1 MRVVLTGGGSGG
13 HIYPA
18 LAIARGLMA
27 ENPHHRILYIGT
39 RHGLEHDLVPRAGI
53 PFRTIHARGLLV
65 RGWRGKIAGA
75 GALAAGIR
83 DAWSILR
90 RERPDVVVGTGGYV
104 SGPVGLV
111 ASWLRIPLVIQ
122 EQNAFPGFTNRTLAR
137 RAYAVVTPWEEARQY
152 FPAHTRVV
160 LAGNP
165 VQVTTTHTRESARE
179 ALGLDPKIRLLMVTG
194 GSQGAQALNTWVT
207 ELLPELQ
214 QASDWGVIWAT
225 GSRYYET
232 VKNAVA
238 PVIQHLPPS
247 RFRMEP
253 YFYEI
258 QTVYRAADLFV
269 GRAGAMTIADCQAF
283 GVPAVLVPSP
293 HVSENHQA
301 KNASA
306 IQTRGAGLAIEEG
319 QLVGQTGTILSLL
332 RDTARLSTM
341 QAAMQALYDPH
352 AVDRILATINQAAGR
367 RRS

>member
-27 ENPHHRILYIGT
+27 ENPNHRILYIGT

-53 PFRTIHARGLLV
+53 SFRTIHARGLLV
-65 RGWRGKIAGA
+65 KGWRGKIAGA

-111 ASWLRIPLVIQ
+111 ASWLKIPLVIQ
-122 EQNAFPGFTNRTLAR
+122 EQNAFPGLTNRTLAR

-152 FPAHTRVV
+152 FPSHTRVV

-165 VQVTTTHTRESARE
+165 VQVTTTHTRESARV
-179 ALGLDPKIRLLMVTG
+179 ALGLDPKIRVLMVTG
-194 GSQGAQALNTWVT
+194 GSQGAAALNAWVT
-207 ELLPELQ
+207 ELLPELH
-214 QASDWGVIWAT
+214 QATDWGIIWAT

-232 VKNAVA
+232 VKNAVD
-238 PVIQHLPPS
+238 PVIGHLPPS

-253 YFYEI
+253 YFLRDSNGLSSRRFI
-258 QTVYRAADLFV
+258 CRPCRGHD
-269 GRAGAMTIADCQAF
+269 DCRLP
-283 GVPAVLVPSP
+283 GVW
-293 HVSENHQA
+293 
-301 KNASA
+301 
-306 IQTRGAGLAIEEG
+306 GAGGVGAVATRVGKPPG
-319 QLVGQTGTILSLL
+319 QKRVGDSSPG
-332 RDTARLSTM
+332 RR
-341 QAAMQALYDPH
+341 
-352 AVDRILATINQAAGR
+352 VGDRRGAAGR
-367 RRS
+367 TNRDDFIPFKGYRTVVHHAGGDAGALRPPRIRSDFSNH